1 VSVESGEAQPAAR
14 RQGGDLQLRGAR
26 RRPRQYGLNGT
37 LAGIGIGIGIGIGTG
52 QAQDV
57 VGSAQFGTQA
67 QQLRPLATLQ
77 EGPVRLT

>member
-37 LAGIGIGIGIGIGTG
+37 LAGIGIGIGTG